1 MKLGFALDEMFRN
14 LKRNNSALRYVAAQ
28 LAAKAMAAVAQL
40 YAIYVFSQILPPSDA
55 ALIFILFGYAI
66 WIQVFEFGLS
76 QVIQNALNLKIIT
89 VSGACRIIS
98 LHYALM
104 IFLAALVVI
113 FPEGLYLFQGE
124 QRVHVEDVN
133 ALAFPLG
140 VALLLVSTNNVLVQ
154 RLLLVAN
161 RAMAASKL
169 VFFQGFFCVLMLFVL
184 NWCGASLF
192 ESVFFYLSIPIFTF
206 APLALKIAGKARR
219 NRKKL
224 IVDWQW
230 VVSNAIGFWG
240 LTTMSSLYLGVDYF
254 YAARHLANEEMIAYH
269 FSSRLFFISFVPY
282 FAYVQFKAKSIASEI
297 CFMHPQQI
305 WVVVKGSIVI
315 GVLSVLL
322 VFVGTIWIDWSG
334 GLEMIGAHGLLVI
347 PLIISAALYYCVRVF
362 RDVGLVIV
370 WNLGRQRMLYA
381 VHMLEVVLCLLLL
394 NVLEPDLGGKEIFFA
409 MASVAALSAAVIY
422 VLLGRALRR
431 SSR

>member
-28 LAAKAMAAVAQL
+28 LAAKAMAAAAQL

-124 QRVHVEDVN
+124 RRVHVEDVN

-184 NWCGASLF
+184 NWCG
-192 ESVFFYLSIPIFTF
+192 
-206 APLALKIAGKARR
+206 
-219 NRKKL
+219 
-224 IVDWQW
+224 
-230 VVSNAIGFWG
+230 
-240 LTTMSSLYLGVDYF
+240 
-254 YAARHLANEEMIAYH
+254 
-269 FSSRLFFISFVPY
+269 
-282 FAYVQFKAKSIASEI
+282 
-297 CFMHPQQI
+297 
-305 WVVVKGSIVI
+305 
-315 GVLSVLL
+315 
-322 VFVGTIWIDWSG
+322 
-334 GLEMIGAHGLLVI
+334 
-347 PLIISAALYYCVRVF
+347 
-362 RDVGLVIV
+362 
-370 WNLGRQRMLYA
+370 
-381 VHMLEVVLCLLLL
+381 
-394 NVLEPDLGGKEIFFA
+394 
-409 MASVAALSAAVIY
+409 
-422 VLLGRALRR
+422 
-431 SSR
+431 